1 MCGLANVVNQK
12 EKTTTLKHVLVGS
25 SDELIFLLMK
35 ISLARDPGE
44 PPAYVIKPQ
53 DNCKN
58 SRLDRSSPTEGP
70 IQPTGLMTAHTVP
83 SAVHCLSPEAL
94 AKSI

>member
-1 MCGLANVVNQK
+1 M
-12 EKTTTLKHVLVGS
+12 LKHVLVGS

-44 PPAYVIKPQ
+44 PSVYVIKPQ

-58 SRLDRSSPTEGP
+58 SRWGRSSPTEGP
-70 IQPTGLMTAHTVP
+70 IQPTGLMTAH
-83 SAVHCLSPEAL
+83 SPQCCSL
-94 AKSI
+94 FVTRGMGQINLGT